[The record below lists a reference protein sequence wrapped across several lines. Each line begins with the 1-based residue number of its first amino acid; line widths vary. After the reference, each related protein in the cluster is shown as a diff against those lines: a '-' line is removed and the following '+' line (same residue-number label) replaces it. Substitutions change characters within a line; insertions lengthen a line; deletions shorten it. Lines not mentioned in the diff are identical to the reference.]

1 MLLGYFFVFLRLF
14 FFFLLFL
21 PHKPMKMG
29 IVFRQSLKN
38 ILTTYLGFAFGAV
51 NTLFLFVYFL
61 TKEEYGL
68 VSYVTSTATILS
80 PVIAFGV
87 HNTFIRFYSSYKN
100 PEQLAKFNLML
111 FTLPCLAILPFALI
125 GIFAYEHIVRWLSG
139 ENPIVG
145 DYVFLIFITAIA
157 MAYFEVCYAWARV
170 QLKTVF
176 GNFLKEVFH
185 RICTTLL
192 LLGIY
197 FKQIDFEQFMW
208 GIFIAYALRTL
219 LMLIAAFRIK
229 RPTFSWGLPK
239 NKSEIFT
246 YSLFIILSGSV
257 ASLLM
262 DIDKFMINQYLPI
275 SDIAVYNVAVFTA
288 TVIAIPYRAMYQIV
302 SPLAAQFL
310 NKNETSQLKELYK
323 KSTVNIY
330 LTSVVIFVLIII
342 NAEQFYALLPDK
354 TYANGFWVLIFIALV
369 KLSDALVGINNAIL
383 FNSVYYRTVLYLG
396 VFLTL
401 CTIGL
406 NIWLIPIYG
415 INGAGIATLCAFLS
429 YNALKLSFVQAKFK
443 LNPFYAEVFKISAF
457 GLVSSMIFFFWNF
470 SFSPLW
476 NIFLKSAIFLIF
488 SVIVQWKYKLSED
501 FKNLF
506 S

>member
-1 MLLGYFFVFLRLF
+1 MSPNPENAITF
-14 FFFLLFL
+14 FFYLC
-21 PHKPMKMG
+21 PINNQKMG

-61 TKEEYGL
+61 TKEQYGL

-80 PVIAFGV
+80 PIIAFGV
-87 HNTFIRFYSSYKN
+87 HNTFIRFYSSYEHS
-100 PEQLAKFNLML
+100 EQLAKFNLML
-111 FTLPCLAILPFALI
+111 FILPLLAILPFTLV
-125 GIFAYEHIVRWLSG
+125 GIVAYEHIVEWLSG
-139 ENPIVG
+139 ENEIVG
-145 DYVFLIFITAIA
+145 DYVFLIFITAVA
-157 MAYFEVCYAWARV
+157 MAYFEICYAWARV

-176 GNFLKEVFH
+176 GNFLKEVFL
-185 RICTTLL
+185 RVCTTLL

-197 FKQIDFEQFMW
+197 FKIIDFEQFIW
-208 GIFIAYALRTL
+208 GTFIAYAVRMV
-219 LMLIAAFRIK
+219 LMAFSAFHIK
-229 RPTFSWGLPK
+229 RPTFFLGLPE
-239 NKSEIFT
+239 NKSEIFK

-275 SDIAVYNVAVFTA
+275 SEIAVYNVAVFTA
-288 TVIAIPYRAMYQIV
+288 TVIAIPYRSMYQIV

-310 NKNETSQLKELYK
+310 NKNETLRLGELYK

-330 LTSVVIFVLIII
+330 LTSVIIFVLIII
-342 NAEQFYALLPDK
+342 NAQEFYALLPDK
-354 TYANGFWVLIFIALV
+354 TYANGIWVLIFVSLV

-396 VFLTL
+396 VFLSL

-415 INGAGIATLCAFLS
+415 INGAGIATLCAFFS

-457 GLVSSMIFFFWNF
+457 GLVATMIFFFWDF

-476 NIFLKSAIFLIF
+476 NIFLKSVIFLIF
-488 SVIVQWKYKLSED
+488 SAIILWKFKLSED
-501 FKNLF
+501 FKNLLG
-506 S
+506 